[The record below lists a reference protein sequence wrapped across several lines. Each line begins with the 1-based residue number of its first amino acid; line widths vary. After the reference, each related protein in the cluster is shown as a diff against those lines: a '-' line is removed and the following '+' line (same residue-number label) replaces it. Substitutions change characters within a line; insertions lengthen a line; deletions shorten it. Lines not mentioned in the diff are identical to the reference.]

1 MNQLCDFHLILP
13 LFCDMVHFTS
23 SMCGFFQRVFLH
35 FGKLKDDLGCHGTP
49 SRYPKPL
56 TQRLAVIQTLYF

>member
-1 MNQLCDFHLILP
+1 MPFTLCKLNQVCDFHLILP

-35 FGKLKDDLGCHGTP
+35 FGKLKDD
-49 SRYPKPL
+49 
-56 TQRLAVIQTLYF
+56 